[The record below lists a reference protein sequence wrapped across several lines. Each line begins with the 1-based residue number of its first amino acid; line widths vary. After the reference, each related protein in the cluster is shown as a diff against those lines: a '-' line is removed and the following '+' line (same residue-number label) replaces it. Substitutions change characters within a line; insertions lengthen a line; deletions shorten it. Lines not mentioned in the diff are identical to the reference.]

1 MRKTLF
7 YIIICMGMLVG
18 VTSMMV
24 SCGNNDAKEDVKSVL
39 VLHSWENSGEE
50 GELFSRCMEDA
61 FKKEGM
67 HVKIHHIYA
76 NMVKRSP
83 TLLNRVDWPIYR
95 DSIRQWN
102 PDIILMN
109 GDPILGWVLRENS
122 DDSLFMKKPV
132 VFAGVNVLMRDSLR
146 HYPLMTGFGNNV
158 NLARCIEMIIN
169 IMGSQRV
176 NIELDHSEYDEILR
190 QKFYGQISDST
201 RFINNDFAGLDDVD
215 DAYMREYHPAKVL
228 VNFVSCANPE
238 TNRMEGEPI
247 QRGKERLTK
256 AYLSANDVW
265 QIQVKYDIFS
275 NSIIDKTA
283 LPQFTCIR
291 QQFNNPERM
300 NILGGYFTS
309 TETQVKDQVE
319 YAVKIL
325 KGTSPRSLPIAVHES
340 DYYLDYNAMQKFNP
354 ALKYNTYADR
364 YHIVNAPMSLE
375 KPMEHLALIALVAIL
390 VSGFIAILGQILYRW
405 RQRGQNAILDSM
417 IYEDKMHDLIFSDGN
432 DTLWHLG
439 GDTLS
444 VGKEYAQKHSLS
456 SINIP
461 LKEFVGM
468 VHPNSQASLEI
479 LKNFATQRGKKVVRL
494 QLTFDGGQTWSWHEM
509 TYTATDDSAKSGDL
523 YGIMLN
529 VDRKKEIED
538 TLFQAQV
545 KASEVALKE
554 NFLANI
560 SHDLR
565 TPLNAITGFSMLL
578 TSKDM
583 TFEPGEREEYGK
595 IIHQNTDMI
604 LKMIDSVVERAQLET
619 GDIELIMKPISIQ
632 DLVHEAYMTNKII
645 APTHLQFLLEQP
657 DEHQE
662 CMINIDF
669 TRTMQ
674 VVNNFLSNAFK
685 FTAEGSVTL
694 GWHLLHA
701 ENQVELYVKDTGI
714 GITKENQLKL
724 FDRYYKENET
734 DRGTGLGLN
743 ISQTIMKKQSG
754 SIGVE
759 SEIGKGSKFFF
770 RIPRFIQ
777 CLLLVLSLGLG
788 ISSCSNYRNLNPER
802 KNVLVIHGYNRE
814 FSNYK
819 VFDEKIAVTLRRHN
833 INADIRN
840 LYLSLENPSSSGRQQ
855 MAMMA
860 DSLNRSG
867 WKVDLILSEGDRT
880 AYDISQYRLKDFFP
894 YIDSIPIVFGSL
906 HHPNWDF
913 LREHKNTVVFYD
925 PIDYPANINLAVEL
939 TGINVVG
946 IELDYFHQ
954 DSIIR
959 QELLHSIARPP
970 YVSNSGFYP
979 NSRNLRE
986 ITGRYKDSI
995 LVYTISV
1002 ESPERNDPSNSDYEY
1017 SKNVIKNIYMNAW
1030 TFPQLSVK
1038 RDLYS
1043 REIIKKTS
1051 RPQFTAVK
1059 AGFAA
1064 GKGTYLAGYFA
1075 DYSTVA
1081 TDIAMA
1087 GAKLLN
1093 GSKAK
1098 DLSGKQHEKHYYM
1111 DYKAMQAL
1119 GYKYYDY
1126 SDRFIIVGAPLQ
1138 YSNPLAFYSTRVIL
1152 VIFTILIAVV
1162 WLALISFLRERTGQ
1176 HLMENV
1182 RRKANLRVLAL
1193 NGADSRQIHNEEEM
1207 KNVFLHIHS
1216 DHRENVPLIEQ
1227 AMQIAGPHQY
1237 DIFADVDED
1246 GQYEWWQLR
1255 FVVLLEKGN
1264 RKRIDG
1270 LVININQS
1278 KKYEE
1283 ELRIAMRL
1291 AEEAKQKED
1300 FLMTI
1305 SHEIRTPLNA
1315 VVGFSDVIISLPPEA
1330 LTQEEL
1336 DQFSQSINENND
1348 KLAVMIEDI
1357 LMFSRIESG
1366 RLKFV
1371 KTEFNATELIDELVH
1386 DWTNKIPADIHF
1398 MTTNFRRDISINS
1411 DRTRVKYILNQ
1422 LMSNAVKFTTTGG
1435 IHLTS
1440 FYHFNTGEVEFVVED
1455 TGCGISAEKQKAV
1468 FNLFWKNN
1476 EFVPG
1481 LGLGLNIAHRLA
1493 DGLGARLQVDS
1504 REDCGSAFS
1513 LFMKATLSKEEAM
1526 K

>member
-1 MRKTLF
+1 
-7 YIIICMGMLVG
+7 
-18 VTSMMV
+18 
-24 SCGNNDAKEDVKSVL
+24 
-39 VLHSWENSGEE
+39 
-50 GELFSRCMEDA
+50 MEDA
-61 FKKEGM
+61 FKKEGLR
-67 HVKIHHIYA
+67 VNIHHIYA
-76 NMVKRSP
+76 NMVNRSA
-83 TLLNRVDWPIYR
+83 TLLNRMDWPVYR
-95 DSIRQWN
+95 DSIRSWD
-102 PDIILMN
+102 PEIILLN
-109 GDPILGWVLRENS
+109 GDPILGWVLREHP
-122 DDSLFMKKPV
+122 DDSLFMNKPV
-132 VFAGVNVLMRDSLR
+132 VFAGVNVLTRDSLQR
-146 HYPLMTGFGNNV
+146 YPLMTGFGNNI
-158 NLARCIEMIIN
+158 NLARCIEMMIAVT
-169 IMGSQRV
+169 GSQQV

-201 RFINNDFAGLDDVD
+201 RFINNTIAGLDNVD
-215 DAYMREYHPAKVL
+215 DAYMTEHYPAKVL

-238 TNRMEGEPI
+238 SNRQEDDPI
-247 QRGKERLTK
+247 QRGKENLTK
-256 AYLSANDVW
+256 AYLSADKMW

-275 NSIIDKTA
+275 NSIIDKTS

-291 QQFNNPERM
+291 QQFNDPQQLK
-300 NILGGYFTS
+300 ILGGYFTS
-309 TETQVKDQVE
+309 TETQVRDQVE
-319 YAVKIL
+319 YAAKIL
-325 KGTSPRSLPIAVHES
+325 KGTSVRSLPIAVHES
-340 DYYLDYNAMQKFNP
+340 DYYMDYNAMQKFKP
-354 ALKYNTYADR
+354 ALKYNTYAEK
-364 YHIVNAPMSLE
+364 YHIVNAPVSLE
-375 KPMEHLALIALVAIL
+375 KPMEHLSLIALVAIL

-405 RQRGQNAILDSM
+405 RQRGQNVILDSM
-417 IYEDKMHDLIFSDGN
+417 IYENKMHDLIFSDGN
-432 DTLWHLG
+432 DTLWHWG
-439 GDTLS
+439 GNMLT
-444 VGKEYAQKHSLS
+444 VGKEYAEKHHLS
-456 SINIP
+456 STNIP
-461 LKEFVGM
+461 IKDFMNM
-468 VHPNSQASLEI
+468 VHPNSHASLEV
-479 LKNFATQRGKKVVRL
+479 LKNFAALRGKKVVRL
-494 QLTFDGGQTWSWHEM
+494 QLTFDGGKTWSWYEM
-509 TYTATDDSAKSGDL
+509 TYTATDETAKSGNL

-538 TLFQAQV
+538 TLFQAQI

-619 GDIELIMKPISIQ
+619 GEIELIMKPISVQ
-632 DLVHEAYMTNKII
+632 NLVHEAFMTNKII
-645 APTHLQFLLEQP
+645 APTHLQFILDQSK
-657 DEHQE
+657 DEDCQ
-662 CMINIDF
+662 INIDF

-694 GWHLLHA
+694 GWRRLYA
-701 ENQVELYVKDTGI
+701 ENQVEVYVKDTGI
-714 GITKENQLKL
+714 GISKENQQKL

-770 RIPRFIQ
+770 RVPRFVQ
-777 CLLLVLSLGLG
+777 CLLMVLSLGLG
-788 ISSCSNYRNLNPER
+788 ISSCGRYRNLAPER
-802 KNVLVIHGYNRE
+802 KNVLVIHGYNRN
-814 FSNYK
+814 FTNYK
-819 VFDEKIAVTLRRHN
+819 TFDEKIAVTMRRNN

-840 LYLSLENPSSSGRQQ
+840 VYLSLENPAMSGRQM
-855 MAMMA
+855 MAEMA
-860 DSLNRSG
+860 DSLNRIG
-867 WKVDLILSEGDRT
+867 WRVDLILSEGDRT
-880 AYDISQYRLKDFFP
+880 AYDISQYNLEEFFP

-925 PIDYPANINLAVEL
+925 PIDYPANINLAVEM

-946 IELDYFHQ
+946 IELDYFYQ

-986 ITGRYKDSI
+986 ITGKYRDSI

-1002 ESPERNDPSNSDYEY
+1002 ESPEKNDPTNSDPVYA
-1017 SKNVIKNIYMNAW
+1017 KNVIKNIYMNAW

-1038 RDLYS
+1038 RDLYCK
-1043 REIIKKTS
+1043 EIINKTS

-1059 AGFAA
+1059 AGFAEGDGA
-1064 GKGTYLAGYFA
+1064 YLAGYFA
-1075 DYSTVA
+1075 DYNTVA
-1081 TDIAMA
+1081 ADIATA

-1093 GSKAK
+1093 GSNAK

-1111 DYKAMQAL
+1111 DYKAMQTM
-1119 GYKYYDY
+1119 GYRYYDY
-1126 SDRFIIVGAPLQ
+1126 SERFIIVGAPLR

-1152 VIFTILIAVV
+1152 VIFALFIAIV

-1176 HLMENV
+1176 HLLQDV

-1193 NGADSRQIHNEEEM
+1193 NGADSRQIHNEDEM

-1246 GQYEWWQLR
+1246 GLYEWWQLR

-1270 LVININQS
+1270 LVININES

-1283 ELRIAMRL
+1283 ELRTAMKL

-1336 DQFSQSINENND
+1336 DQFSQSINDNND

-1371 KTEFNATELIDELVH
+1371 NTKFNATELVDELAH
-1386 DWTNKIPADIHF
+1386 DWKNKIPADIHF
-1398 MTTNFRRDISINS
+1398 TATNFRRDICIDS

-1435 IHLTS
+1435 IHLMS

-1455 TGCGISAEKQKAV
+1455 TGCGISAEKQNAV

-1481 LGLGLNIAHRLA
+1481 LGLGLNVARRLA
-1493 DGLGARLQVDS
+1493 DGLNARLQVDS

-1513 LFMKATLSKEEAM
+1513 LFVKATLSKEEVVE
-1526 K
+1526 